1 MNYTNLVVDIQNF
14 MEDDSTEFQNSIP
27 DIITQAEAMIFS
39 RLPSLPCYRQ
49 SAILTFT
56 DGEADYLVPNARMI
70 RQVSRLQGP
79 GLPGGEGY
87 FYLKHR
93 IDSYLR
99 DYWPSPTATGT
110 PKYYSTTRAEGI
122 PNNGITITVAPT
134 PNGIILG
141 RADFV
146 GLETGLS
153 ATNQNSWIG
162 DNAEQVLLSACLYE
176 SSSFLKAPDSVNLY
190 KAQFDEAIALFQQEM
205 QRNYRAEYEGGI

>member
-1 MNYTNLVVDIQNF
+1 MNYTSLVSNIQNF

-27 DIITQAEAMIFS
+27 DIITQAESMIFS

-49 SAILTFT
+49 KQS
-56 DGEADYLVPNARMI
+56 GNLVIGTAEYAVANARMI
-70 RQVSRLQGP
+70 RQVSVTKADSDVI
-79 GLPGGEGY
+79 
-87 FYLKHR
+87 FLKHR

-99 DYWPSPTATGT
+99 DYVPNASTQGT
-110 PKYYSTTRAEGI
+110 PFMYATKDADTSGV
-122 PNNGITITVAPT
+122 TIL
-134 PNGIILG
+134 LG
-141 RADFV
+141 PVPSATLAYEVDFV

-153 ATNQNSWIG
+153 TINANNWIG

-205 QRNYRAEYEGGI
+205 QRNYTAEYEGGI